1 MSERPRQKLS
11 PLRITEEN
19 VCVAHILDL
28 LIALNDISIM
38 SFLRVSTVAK
48 HADFVF
54 ISVQKALPTCV
65 EG

>member
-1 MSERPRQKLS
+1 
-11 PLRITEEN
+11 
-19 VCVAHILDL
+19 VAHILDL
-28 LIALNDISIM
+28 LIALDDINIM